1 MNLKVCRKHKNLERS
16 TKKDDSTA
24 NIPIRESLRNMGK
37 LSEIGEC
44 LEKHYHVAYHIAL
57 RGCQYTDLVHEL
69 EVQKLHKVEFFK
81 SSSYENESVCREFIN
96 FCSKSLFNQTVKEK
110 HQKTITI
117 LCDRS
122 TDSAVVEK
130 ECIYV
135 LFADP
140 EIFHSTISFFPPKD
154 RPSEDAEG
162 IFSVLKKAYADEG
175 LDHLLRKIVFLVADG
190 VSVNSGIKKGLFWS
204 YKKRNSM
211 GGFHMVF
218 FTSPRVSTGTSK

>member
-1 MNLKVCRKHKNLERS
+1 MKIKLRAQKTTTQAFQKVLQIFEKVQSLSMSRPKCIRKPMNLKVFRKHKNLERS

-140 EIFHSTISFFPPKD
+140 EIFHSTI
-154 RPSEDAEG
+154 
-162 IFSVLKKAYADEG
+162 
-175 LDHLLRKIVFLVADG
+175 
-190 VSVNSGIKKGLFWS
+190 
-204 YKKRNSM
+204 
-211 GGFHMVF
+211 
-218 FTSPRVSTGTSK
+218 